1 MNWGTGCHLL
11 MKRLKF
17 KTSGEL
23 LIVLEDMPQ
32 IDNKQNTK
40 DVNMYMVGLRMSFH
54 VGCLS
59 TRFKMIMGWRCS
71 CVDEHKPLTN
81 HDMVAY

>member
-1 MNWGTGCHLL
+1 MHMKLLPETGLSGAFPAFMPFMNWGTGCHLL

-32 IDNKQNTK
+32 ID
-40 DVNMYMVGLRMSFH
+40 
-54 VGCLS
+54 
-59 TRFKMIMGWRCS
+59 
-71 CVDEHKPLTN
+71 
-81 HDMVAY
+81 